1 MKHEVIPDAFQ
12 LHTELDG
19 VGHNLNCILNLIKDR
34 EGVPKYDQ
42 PSMDAI
48 CETLYSIQEH
58 VFRIS
63 EDWMLYTEMLQQR
76 VKELTAGQETRQS
89 ADKTADQEGQQGKG
103 EPVS

>member
-19 VGHNLNCILNLIKDR
+19 VGHNLDCILTLIKDL
-34 EGVPKYDQ
+34 EGMIPQYDQ

-58 VFRIS
+58 IFRIS
-63 EDWMLYTEMLQQR
+63 EDWMLISEKLQQQISDLS
-76 VKELTAGQETRQS
+76 VS
-89 ADKTADQEGQQGKG
+89 QEGQQGKG